1 MKFLYVISFII
12 KAYQDTHT
20 ENIAELAQA
29 MTSELI
35 NQAARDA
42 GLYVKEK
49 QEPILT
55 RKQYFYFDVNGTWQ
69 ICYLPLV

>member
-1 MKFLYVISFII
+1 
-12 KAYQDTHT
+12 
-20 ENIAELAQA
+20 